1 MKTKTENISDKELL
15 ERCSS
20 GDNSGYSLLYHRY
33 SKAIFNSIFRIV
45 NDREDAEDIL
55 QEVFVKAFSE
65 IKSLKNVESF
75 GGWIKRIAIN
85 QSLNYLRKNKI
96 YFTEIEDDKILDI
109 EDDELE
115 AKLVMESR
123 VKELQNIIAEF
134 PLQTRTIV
142 NLFLFEEM
150 PQEEIAKILN
160 IPHGTVRSYYHR
172 AKKKIFEKLNP
183 KHYNERFA

>member
-15 ERCSS
+15 ELCSS

-33 SKAIFNSIFRIV
+33 SKAIFNSIFRIL

-85 QSLNYLRKNKI
+85 QSLNFLRKNKI
-96 YFTEIEDDKILDI
+96 YFSEIDDDKMLDFN
-109 EDDELE
+109 DDDLE
-115 AKLVMESR
+115 EKLAMESR
-123 VKELQNIIAEF
+123 VTELQNIIAEF
-134 PLQTRTIV
+134 PPQTRTIV

-150 PQEEIAKILN
+150 PQEEIAKVLN

-172 AKKKIFEKLNP
+172 AKKKIFEKLTSKEQND
-183 KHYNERFA
+183 RSA